1 MDDAKQVI
9 ILFGIFSLGVILG
22 AILVVEKHNEA
33 LLDILVKRSPTC
45 YETSR

>member
-33 LLDILVKRSPTC
+33 LLGHTGEKEPDLL
-45 YETSR
+45 